1 MLSGLD
7 CRTLVSPISARFCA
21 LRRRQNMHPQLAG
34 SFRRGV
40 DSNEKDN
47 IGDTPAADEQQV
59 GRNGGLGILMRLA
72 DCALYINIK
81 TSSVNITTHQVTQH
95 LLEEVHP

>member
-1 MLSGLD
+1 M
-7 CRTLVSPISARFCA
+7 
-21 LRRRQNMHPQLAG
+21 LRRRQDMQPPLTARLPLPEG
-34 SFRRGV
+34 RRF
-40 DSNEKDN
+40 NREHDN

-72 DCALYINIK
+72 DCALYYNIK
-81 TSSVNITTHQVTQH
+81 TPSVNITTHLVTQH